1 MWWRRT
7 NNTSESEDEAPRPLR
22 EAIRLA
28 RIDAAERTGVVVD
41 LRDADVARLE
51 ILNEAL
57 NPLFADIPAE
67 METFDRGVTRGDTPR
82 LWIDAVA
89 HVHMGRDKRIY
100 RFVRDG
106 RFGREVLAES
116 ADVPEIAAAVTRYV
130 ARRIVERE
138 QMLAGR
144 KDRDDTPV
152 RAPRRRGRT
161 VMVFVFGV
169 MVGIASVLAAAWWSI
184 RVP

>member
-1 MWWRRT
+1 MWWRRSK
-7 NNTSESEDEAPRPLR
+7 NASEPGEEAPRPLR

-41 LRDADVARLE
+41 LRDADIARLE
-51 ILNEAL
+51 LLSEAL
-57 NPLFADIPAE
+57 DPLFADIPQE
-67 METFDRGVTRGDTPR
+67 IESFDRGLSRGDAPR

-89 HVHMGRDKRIY
+89 HVHMGRDKRTY

-116 ADVPEIAAAVTRYV
+116 TEVPEITAAVTRYV

-144 KDRDDTPV
+144 PDRDDAVP
-152 RAPRRRGRT
+152 PRRRGRA
-161 VMVFVFGV
+161 VLIFLFGV
-169 MVGIASVLAAAWWSI
+169 LFGVAAVLVAAWWSI

>member
-1 MWWRRT
+1 MWWSRR
-7 NNTSESEDEAPRPLR
+7 NKASESGDEAPRPLR
-22 EAIRLA
+22 EAVRLA

-41 LRDADVARLE
+41 LRDADIARLE

-57 NPLFADIPAE
+57 DPLFTDIPAE
-67 METFDRGVTRGDTPR
+67 METFDRGVARGDTPR

-89 HVHMGRDKRIY
+89 HVHMGRDKRVY

-116 ADVPEIAAAVTRYV
+116 TEVPDVAAAVTRYV

-144 KDRDDTPV
+144 KDRDDAPA
-152 RAPRRRGRT
+152 RPPRRRGRT
-161 VMVFVFGV
+161 VMVFLFGV
-169 MVGIASVLAAAWWSI
+169 AVGVAAVLAAAWWSI

>member
-1 MWWRRT
+1 MWWRRR
-7 NNTSESEDEAPRPLR
+7 NNASDSADEAPRPLR

-28 RIDAAERTGVVVD
+28 RIDSAERTGVVVE
-41 LRDADVARLE
+41 LRDADIARLE

-57 NPLFADIPAE
+57 DPLFADIPPE
-67 METFDRGVTRGDTPR
+67 METFDRGVARGDTPR

-89 HVHMGRDKRIY
+89 HVHMGRDKLIY

-116 ADVPEIAAAVTRYV
+116 SEVPEIAAAVTRYV

-144 KDRDDTPV
+144 KDGDDAPS
-152 RAPRRRGRT
+152 RPPRRRGRT
-161 VMVFVFGV
+161 LLVFLFGV
-169 MVGIASVLAAAWWSI
+169 VVGAAAVLAAAWWSV

>member
-1 MWWRRT
+1 MWWRRR
-7 NNTSESEDEAPRPLR
+7 NNASDSGDEAPRPLR

-28 RIDAAERTGVVVD
+28 RIDSAERTGVVVE
-41 LRDADVARLE
+41 LRDADIARLE

-57 NPLFADIPAE
+57 DPLFADIPSE
-67 METFDRGVTRGDTPR
+67 METFDRGVARGDTPR
-82 LWIDAVA
+82 LWIDAVT

-116 ADVPEIAAAVTRYV
+116 SEVPEIATAVTRYV

-144 KDRDDTPV
+144 KDGDDAPSLS
-152 RAPRRRGRT
+152 PRRRGRT
-161 VMVFVFGV
+161 VLVFLFGV
-169 MVGIASVLAAAWWSI
+169 VVGVAAVLAAAWWSI